1 MHQDLEKQKLKQQ
14 EERRRNDLAAA
25 TAVAD
30 QKRAAA
36 AAENASHLQSAVT
49 FQYSNGDLYVGE
61 LQSGTPHGFGKMQY
75 SDDGSDR
82 LENSLVTYE
91 GDWVDGKH
99 HGKGK
104 KCW

>member
-1 MHQDLEKQKLKQQ
+1 MRQDLEKKKLKQQ

-25 TAVAD
+25 TAAAD

-36 AAENASHLQSAVT
+36 ATETASQSAVT

-61 LQSGTPHGFGKMQY
+61 LKSGAPHGFGKMQY

-104 KCW
+104 KYW